1 MKWWMKIL
9 ITLVVMVTI
18 IYTVGPKPPTPTEIL
33 ERITKDV
40 NLTEVQQKQFKA
52 FLDTQETKPRPTE
65 KERNSRGE
73 KDRKEMDAKLKV
85 ILTQAQ
91 YAKWQEIKSK
101 RKQQSCAWFLLSRCD
116 EVGLHKSHHSLILRT
131 FIGLERCVH
140 KILS

>member
-1 MKWWMKIL
+1 MKKIIYFIASIL
-9 ITLVVMVTI
+9 IGITAVAQER
-18 IYTVGPKPPTPTEIL
+18 PQKEDRSKPPTPTEIL

-85 ILTQAQ
+85 ILTQPQ

-101 RKQQSCAWFLLSRCD
+101 RKPMDNKPEGIPRND
-116 EVGLHKSHHSLILRT
+116 K
-131 FIGLERCVH
+131 
-140 KILS
+140 

>member
-1 MKWWMKIL
+1 MKKIIYFIASIL
-9 ITLVVMVTI
+9 IGITAVAQER
-18 IYTVGPKPPTPTEIL
+18 PQKEDRSKPPTPTEIL

-52 FLDTQETKPRPTE
+52 FLDAQETKPRPTE

-101 RKQQSCAWFLLSRCD
+101 RKPMDNKPEGIPRND
-116 EVGLHKSHHSLILRT
+116 K
-131 FIGLERCVH
+131 
-140 KILS
+140 

>member
-1 MKWWMKIL
+1 MKNITFSIVFIL
-9 ITLVVMVTI
+9 
-18 IYTVGPKPPTPTEIL
+18 VGFSSIAQERSSTNEKPKPPTPTEIL

-52 FLDTQETKPRPTE
+52 FLDAQETKPRPTE

-91 YAKWQEIKSK
+91 YAKWQEIKSN
-101 RKQQSCAWFLLSRCD
+101 RKPMDNKPEGIPRND
-116 EVGLHKSHHSLILRT
+116 K
-131 FIGLERCVH
+131 
-140 KILS
+140 

>member
-1 MKWWMKIL
+1 MKNITFSIVFIL
-9 ITLVVMVTI
+9 
-18 IYTVGPKPPTPTEIL
+18 VGFSSIAQERSSTNEKPKPPTPTEIL

-52 FLDTQETKPRPTE
+52 FLDAQETKPRPTE

-101 RKQQSCAWFLLSRCD
+101 RKPLDNKPEGIPRND
-116 EVGLHKSHHSLILRT
+116 K
-131 FIGLERCVH
+131 
-140 KILS
+140 

>member
-1 MKWWMKIL
+1 MKKIIYFIASIL
-9 ITLVVMVTI
+9 IGITAVAQER
-18 IYTVGPKPPTPTEIL
+18 PQKEDRSKPPTPTEIL

-65 KERNSRGE
+65 RERNSRGE

-101 RKQQSCAWFLLSRCD
+101 RKPMDNKPEGIPRND
-116 EVGLHKSHHSLILRT
+116 K
-131 FIGLERCVH
+131 
-140 KILS
+140 

>member
-1 MKWWMKIL
+1 MKKTIYFIASIL
-9 ITLVVMVTI
+9 IGITAVAQER
-18 IYTVGPKPPTPTEIL
+18 PQKEDRSKPPTPTEIL

-65 KERNSRGE
+65 RERNSRGE

-101 RKQQSCAWFLLSRCD
+101 RKPMDNKPEGIPRND
-116 EVGLHKSHHSLILRT
+116 K
-131 FIGLERCVH
+131 
-140 KILS
+140 